1 MPPRDVAQRAVQFRN
16 DPDPDPD
23 SDPDADLVNPSPNPF
38 SILETNS
45 DPRAD
50 VDLDLVQL
58 LSTASEFRT
67 SNETILATNM
77 DSALETNPY
86 L

>member
-1 MPPRDVAQRAVQFRN
+1 MAQRAVQFRN

-23 SDPDADLVNPSPNPF
+23 SDPDADLVNPSPNPL

-45 DPRAD
+45 DPRAGL
-50 VDLDLVQL
+50 DLDLVQL
-58 LSTASEFRT
+58 LSTASQIRT
-67 SNETILATNM
+67 SNETTLATNP
-77 DSALETNPY
+77 DSALETNPD